1 MKKIVGFVRR
11 RWPVLVLALALGLT
25 GMQVFLSYATPIY
38 SASVQLLIDTRKQ
51 AIERDAALSGLS
63 LETGAIESEVALM
76 RSVQIAKRVV
86 QSLHLDKDLAIVA
99 QPPESV
105 WSDFIGKIWAAQPP
119 LQPSAA
125 RSSVARLGAA
135 ESGVAPSSAAPPSSA
150 AESGVAPSSPAPPS
164 SAAESGVA
172 PLMAAPSSTTEGMGV
187 DPLKLLA
194 IDKVRKATQVRRVG
208 LTYAIEITF
217 SSPDAV
223 KAAKIAN
230 ALAQAYLTEQLE
242 AQFEA
247 ARRAADWLSERLVGL
262 RVTVEQSSRA
272 VAQYKHEH
280 QMLET
285 TSGGIEK
292 EQLSELSV
300 QLVQARMSTME
311 KKARYDQFRNSSEGG
326 SFNLRSEY
334 EVALRR
340 EQELEK
346 TFQHAADKQASLDEM
361 SVRLRELEREAE
373 SNSLIYQS
381 YLQRFK
387 EASENKSL
395 ERRETRVITPAETP
409 SSPSYPRHGVF
420 FFAAVSLSLIVG
432 VAASMLLESLKN
444 GFLTAEEVEN
454 HLHCPVIATI
464 LTLTNKDLTQ
474 KRRVLS
480 LPEYVEA
487 KPTSRTG
494 EMMCAIRVGLQ
505 VSDAKD
511 PPRVILFSSS
521 VTGEGKS
528 TVAHSFACSAVVA
541 GLRVALIDADLRHP
555 SLAKAFGVANER
567 GLCDY

>member
-99 QPPESV
+99 QPESV
-105 WSDFIGKIWAAQPP
+105 WSDFIGRIWAAQPR

-135 ESGVAPSSAAPPSSA
+135 ETGVAPSSPAPPSSA

-164 SAAESGVA
+164 SAAELGVA
-172 PLMAAPSSTTEGMGV
+172 PSMAAPSSTTEGMGV

-262 RVTVEQSSRA
+262 RETVEQSSRA
-272 VAQYKHEH
+272 VARYKHEH

-373 SNSLIYQS
+373 FEQ
-381 YLQRFK
+381 
-387 EASENKSL
+387 
-395 ERRETRVITPAETP
+395 P
-409 SSPSYPRHGVF
+409 H
-420 FFAAVSLSLIVG
+420 
-432 VAASMLLESLKN
+432 
-444 GFLTAEEVEN
+444 
-454 HLHCPVIATI
+454 
-464 LTLTNKDLTQ
+464 
-474 KRRVLS
+474 
-480 LPEYVEA
+480 LPE
-487 KPTSRTG
+487 
-494 EMMCAIRVGLQ
+494 L
-505 VSDAKD
+505 
-511 PPRVILFSSS
+511 
-521 VTGEGKS
+521 
-528 TVAHSFACSAVVA
+528 SA
-541 GLRVALIDADLRHP
+541 
-555 SLAKAFGVANER
+555 AFQGSE
-567 GLCDY
+567 